1 MPRFFPTEAVK
12 HLTRGSFERLI
23 AKLEEALEDYPM
35 FEGSSSYVLGTFSGY
50 AIVASDEGACA
61 RIKYEDLGESIEIL
75 EHEFVE
81 LKSYDT
87 SEVSEFLE
95 DESSKIL
102 DLWSKG
108 NLTEATQRLRSLVE
122 ISESV
127 ERVNESDLM
136 KSWVPM
142 LTQSRPWTRLLD
154 EKRGEIE
161 GALEE
166 TTRIGLH
173 RKFHRLYDGSIP
185 ESDLEPY
192 KGLVLSDLGA
202 LKESTKTLLI
212 DTQNA
217 SEAARTQAARFEE
230 GGAVAA
236 LFAFSED
243 LLEDLA
249 RIDRIA
255 SEATKHVSGVANLSQ
270 LHDLIEVR
278 LTDAKIAQN
287 FVDTLA
293 KSLSTNTL
301 Y

>member
-1 MPRFFPTEAVK
+1 
-12 HLTRGSFERLI
+12 
-23 AKLEEALEDYPM
+23 
-35 FEGSSSYVLGTFSGY
+35 
-50 AIVASDEGACA
+50 
-61 RIKYEDLGESIEIL
+61 
-75 EHEFVE
+75 
-81 LKSYDT
+81 
-87 SEVSEFLE
+87 
-95 DESSKIL
+95 L
-102 DLWSKG
+102 DS
-108 NLTEATQRLRSLVE
+108 
-122 ISESV
+122 
-127 ERVNESDLM
+127 
-136 KSWVPM
+136 
-142 LTQSRPWTRLLD
+142 LLD